1 VHLCHSLL
9 DQVAYLQV
17 IFARKK
23 CRKSNA
29 FSLGVEEKDIVFSYP
44 VTQGGDQSKQLG
56 LANESR
62 PYFLGRSTQMTIPWC
77 SPHESHDGRPDSS
90 AELIDVSDVGL
101 TPTTSASGSLATE
114 LPAYMA

>member
-1 VHLCHSLL
+1 MSLCSWTKSRT
-9 DQVAYLQV
+9 Y

-29 FSLGVEEKDIVFSYP
+29 FSEEEKDIAFSYP
-44 VTQGGDQSKQLG
+44 VTRGGDQSKQLG

-62 PYFLGRSTQMTIPWC
+62 PYFLGRSTQMTIPLR
-77 SPHESHDGRPDSS
+77 SPHESHDGRSDSS
-90 AELIDVSDVGL
+90 ADLIDVSDVEL
-101 TPTTSASGSLATE
+101 TPTTSASGSLGTV

>member
-1 VHLCHSLL
+1 MSLAPGPKSR
-9 DQVAYLQV
+9 AY

-29 FSLGVEEKDIVFSYP
+29 FSEEEKDIAFSYP
-44 VTQGGDQSKQLG
+44 VTGGGDQSKQLG

-62 PYFLGRSTQMTIPWC
+62 PYFLGRSTQMTIPWR
-77 SPHESHDGRPDSS
+77 SPHESHDGRSDSS
-90 AELIDVSDVGL
+90 ADLIDVSDVGL
-101 TPTTSASGSLATE
+101 TPTTASASGSPGTV